1 MFKRRA
7 NLVPHSVFAKFPVFI
22 AVTVGLIVMDFV
34 ILNSTF
40 DFFSGDQAW
49 LQYLTAGGIALA
61 IDFIPIIIGE
71 LLPRYFRRQ
80 TMSRLCITFGI
91 IAFLSAL
98 TILGL
103 LRMSDPEVFF
113 DNGTDNFS
121 VFGSAPV
128 VEKEVSSSMKT
139 VHFFT
144 QLLYTIT
151 PVFTSVI
158 AFSLGVLRSQ
168 YRFLL
173 GIQKLENRR
182 AKLEDEYLTV
192 QNSLIMNDFN
202 DENNSKTEMQ
212 FKNILDEVDNL
223 NQLMK
228 HEVRNIYIDECDS
241 ILDRHE
247 AGNLPV
253 TASPEYIPQFVET
266 NINTNPN
273 LPPGNGADF
282 DTYTDDNEEDVPFT
296 KRPVT
301 ISPIFEDEE

>member
-1 MFKRRA
+1 
-7 NLVPHSVFAKFPVFI
+7 
-22 AVTVGLIVMDFV
+22 
-34 ILNSTF
+34 
-40 DFFSGDQAW
+40 
-49 LQYLTAGGIALA
+49 
-61 IDFIPIIIGE
+61 
-71 LLPRYFRRQ
+71 
-80 TMSRLCITFGI
+80 MSRLCITFGI

-128 VEKEVSSSMKT
+128 VETEVSSSMKT

-282 DTYTDDNEEDVPFT
+282 DTYTDDNEEDVFIGYDISHT
-296 KRPVT
+296 KKHSELVAGEIDQEVRAIIEKCYAKAKEIILKYEDVLHKSAELLVEKEKIGREEFEALFEGHT
-301 ISPIFEDEE
+301 ITEDVDVEL